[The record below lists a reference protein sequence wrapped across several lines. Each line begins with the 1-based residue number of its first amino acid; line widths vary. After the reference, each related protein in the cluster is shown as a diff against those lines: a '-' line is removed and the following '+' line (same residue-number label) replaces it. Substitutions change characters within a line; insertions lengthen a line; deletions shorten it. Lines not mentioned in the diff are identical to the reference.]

1 LLSSPMREL
10 GFPARASGWKAS
22 VRRPAPAIGEHTL
35 EVLREAGVTED
46 RIQQALKDR
55 VLQAT

>member
-1 LLSSPMREL
+1 
-10 GFPARASGWKAS
+10 